1 MRKPLTVGTVA
12 LATSL
17 VMAAEKPAVPA
28 WVQRSNQSTRI
39 VLESEAEFA
48 PEFYG
53 RQGVEGFDEKIVDLK
68 PGVFERSRQVERKIL
83 AELESRLAKES
94 DPLVKQDLE
103 ILIKAEKDNIKGS
116 LINEKYELP
125 YFNVARTVFL
135 GQRSLLDEQ
144 IPAERQ
150 QKALLRLKR
159 YAGQD
164 AGYTPITK
172 LAEDLTRSY
181 MQKRGL
187 LFPAKI
193 QVEKDLA

>member
-1 MRKPLTVGTVA
+1 MEEFMRRVSFFSVFS
-12 LATSL
+12 LASVL
-17 VMAAEKPAVPA
+17 WAAEKPASPA
-28 WVQRSNQSTRI
+28 WVERSNQNTRI

-48 PEFYG
+48 PEFYA

-68 PGVFERSRQVERKIL
+68 PGVFERTRQVERKIL

-135 GQRSLLDEQ
+135 GQRSLLD
-144 IPAERQ
+144 
-150 QKALLRLKR
+150 
-159 YAGQD
+159 
-164 AGYTPITK
+164 
-172 LAEDLTRSY
+172 
-181 MQKRGL
+181 
-187 LFPAKI
+187 
-193 QVEKDLA
+193 